1 MIRDFWASWCGP
13 CRKLNPHLKEI
24 YEKYKKEELIV
35 VCVADD
41 DSSREMWRKAV
52 HDDGLEQFV
61 HVLRGLRGMEYFF
74 DVEADISL
82 KYGVHSLPTK
92 FLIDKNGVI
101 VGRYGEGGKPH
112 EVMDS
117 ELKKIFGY

>member
-1 MIRDFWASWCGP
+1 MMD
-13 CRKLNPHLKEI
+13 LNNLFTFFGD
-24 YEKYKKEELIV
+24 
-35 VCVADD
+35 CV
-41 DSSREMWRKAV
+41 EW
-52 HDDGLEQFV
+52 
-61 HVLRGLRGMEYFF
+61 
-74 DVEADISL
+74 DISL

>member
-1 MIRDFWASWCGP
+1 M
-13 CRKLNPHLKEI
+13 KL
-24 YEKYKKEELIV
+24 
-35 VCVADD
+35 
-41 DSSREMWRKAV
+41 
-52 HDDGLEQFV
+52 
-61 HVLRGLRGMEYFF
+61 
-74 DVEADISL
+74 
-82 KYGVHSLPTK
+82 HSLPTK